1 MTARLV
7 DCELAYLWLEEE
19 KVGDFVCAAFTG
31 VEGDEVAEA
40 LTRYRLPRLEA
51 EALIEMTVEP
61 RLVPA
66 CELSRFFR
74 QADLRDLG
82 PLAVASLPPGHG
94 VRGWLAMGRP
104 AALGGGFS
112 GERLRLLEGLAYR
125 TAMALERERLA
136 RYQQQSL
143 EVADALLDYAR
154 ALARI
159 EPGDDAR
166 DGGRPPGGGDPR
178 RVGRVAV
185 ASGRGRWRACS
196 GCDLDGRRRPAPGS
210 APDAVPGRRC
220 RAVRGCPGV
229 DRPEGGGIP

>member
-1 MTARLV
+1 
-7 DCELAYLWLEEE
+7 
-19 KVGDFVCAAFTG
+19 
-31 VEGDEVAEA
+31 
-40 LTRYRLPRLEA
+40 
-51 EALIEMTVEP
+51 MTVEP

-143 EVADALLDYAR
+143 QVADALLDYAR

-166 DGGRPPGGGDPR
+166 DGASSARRRRSSARRTCRCGCRPR
-178 RVGRVAV
+178 SV
-185 ASGRGRWRACS
+185 ASLLPLRSRWTTKNSARQCSSCGSRPSLQSHSRDAQESFVLKARGIRVRSPAPPKSATGRDVAIAPFA
-196 GCDLDGRRRPAPGS
+196 LDGAGWASSSPAHAKARRS
-210 APDAVPGRRC
+210 ASC
-220 RAVRGCPGV
+220 S
-229 DRPEGGGIP
+229 